1 MRLAKLIAQRGI
13 ASRRKAEELIAE
25 GRVTVNGEMA
35 LITTPVDPEADVV
48 EINGQRL
55 PKEPAKAYYLLNKP
69 GGYITGRGDTR
80 GRQTV
85 LDLVKE
91 LPVRVEPVGRLDYD
105 TEGALLL
112 TNDGEMAFGLTHPSR
127 GVEKVYRA
135 RVEGRPMAEDMAAIE
150 RGIPLEDGVTKP
162 AKARI
167 VSRGDKSSVVEI
179 TVTEGRN
186 RMIRRMMSY
195 LGHHVMDLTRMSF
208 GGISIEG
215 LKLGKVRRLNE
226 REVAALSKQAAR
238 RASRDRAKTAGAGAD
253 KRPDSNKQSRKHA
266 NRGDKLTNRQ
276 TDKLAGRPAAKS
288 VTRGRAKKPRVRQD
302 RQSE

>member
-1 MRLAKLIAQRGI
+1 MRLAKLLAQRGI
-13 ASRRKAEELIAE
+13 ASRRKAEELIAA
-25 GRVTVNGEMA
+25 GRVTVNGEIA
-35 LITTPVDPEADVV
+35 VVTTPADPENDIV

-69 GGYITGRGDTR
+69 SGYITGRRDTR

-85 LDLVKE
+85 LDLAKD

-112 TNDGEMAFGLTHPSR
+112 TNDGEIAFGLTHPSR

-135 RVEGRPMAEDMAAIE
+135 RVEGRPMAEDIAAIE

-167 VSRGDKSSVVEI
+167 VSRGEKSSVVEI

-186 RMIRRMMSY
+186 RMIRRMLAY
-195 LGHHVMDLTRMSF
+195 LGHYCMDLQRISF
-208 GGISIEG
+208 GGVTIEG
-215 LKLGKVRRLNE
+215 MKLGQLRKLNE
-226 REVAALSKQAAR
+226 REIAALQKL
-238 RASRDRAKTAGAGAD
+238 ASRKVRRSKAGAAS
-253 KRPDSNKQSRKHA
+253 KPIS
-266 NRGDKLTNRQ
+266 RQ
-276 TDKLAGRPAAKS
+276 TGKRSGPPRKS
-288 VTRGRAKKPRVRQD
+288 ETRGRAKKPRVRQG
-302 RQSE
+302 RQEE

>member
-1 MRLAKLIAQRGI
+1 MRLAKLIAQRGV

-25 GRVTVNGEMA
+25 GRVTVNGEPA
-35 LITTPVDPEADVV
+35 LITTPVDPETDIV

-69 GGYITGRGDTR
+69 SGYITGRRDTR
-80 GRQTV
+80 GRETV
-85 LDLVKE
+85 LDLVKH

-112 TNDGEMAFGLTHPSR
+112 TNDGEMAFALTHPSR

-135 RVEGRPMAEDMAAIE
+135 RVEGRPMAEDIAAIE

-162 AKARI
+162 AKARV
-167 VSRGDKSSVVEI
+167 VSRGDKSSVVEV

-186 RMIRRMMSY
+186 RMIRRMMAY

-208 GGISIEG
+208 AGITIEG
-215 LKLGKVRRLNE
+215 MKLGKVRRLNE
-226 REVAALSKQAAR
+226 REVAALQKLSAR
-238 RASRDRAKTAGAGAD
+238 RVGRSARVTRVALRDVQSAKPART
-253 KRPDSNKQSRKHA
+253 NKQTGKHA
-266 NRGDKLTNRQ
+266 STSGKN
-276 TDKLAGRPAAKS
+276 
-288 VTRGRAKKPRVRQD
+288 VTRGRAKKPRVKMD